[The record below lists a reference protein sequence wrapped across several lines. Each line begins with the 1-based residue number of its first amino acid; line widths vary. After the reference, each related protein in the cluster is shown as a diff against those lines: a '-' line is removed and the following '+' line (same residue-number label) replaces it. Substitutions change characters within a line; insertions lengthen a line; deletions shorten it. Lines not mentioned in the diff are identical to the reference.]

1 MLVSLQ
7 SVRLSVTETASL
19 IILPWLVP
27 QKPLFILN
35 LLCLT
40 NLESMIEVR
49 RKSLSYIYYQI
60 NKVKEKEIAA
70 SYG

>member
-7 SVRLSVTETASL
+7 SVRLSVAETASL
-19 IILPWLVP
+19 IILPGLVP
-27 QKPLFILN
+27 RKPLFILN

-49 RKSLSYIYYQI
+49 RRALSYIYYQI
-60 NKVKEKEIAA
+60 IKVKEKEIAA